1 MVAGK
6 SSIKFIINPISGV
19 RKKDM
24 MGQYIRKHLDYSKF
38 NADISYTKKAG
49 DATSLAQDAVQ
60 KNFDLVVAAG
70 GDGTI
75 NEVSRA
81 LTGTDTTLGIIPLGS
96 GNGLAHHLKIPTN
109 PISALQLI
117 NNSNEIK
124 IDTVN
129 VNDTMYVSI
138 AGVGFDAKV
147 ARKFAKSDK
156 RGFLSYFRIV
166 SQEYTYYKEKKYKLI
181 IDDREILSSALL
193 ISFAN
198 SNQFGY
204 NTTIAPKASL
214 DDGLIDVCIVK
225 KVPLIELPVVA
236 HLLYFNQIDKSRYVK
251 IIKAKEVILEQNKN
265 RTVNLDG
272 EPLKLGKKLHF
283 KINPL
288 SLKILIP

>member
-1 MVAGK
+1 MGSGK
-6 SSIKFIINPISGV
+6 KKIKIIINPISGV
-19 RKKDM
+19 RRKDM
-24 MGQYIRKHLDYSKF
+24 MGQYIQTHLDHNKF
-38 NADISYTKKAG
+38 DADISYTKKAG
-49 DATSLAQDAVQ
+49 DATSLAVDAVRES
-60 KNFDLVVAAG
+60 FDLVVAAG

-81 LTGTDTTLGIIPLGS
+81 LTGTVTTLGIIPLGS
-96 GNGLAHHLKIPTN
+96 GNGLAHHLRIPTN
-109 PISALQLI
+109 PVSAIELI
-117 NNSNEIK
+117 NNFNETR
-124 IDTVN
+124 IDTVD

-147 ARKFAKSDK
+147 ARKFAKKDK

-166 SQEYTYYKEKKYKLI
+166 SEEYTYYKEKKYKLL
-181 IDDREILSSALL
+181 IDGRELVDSALL

-204 NTTIAPKASL
+204 NTTIAPKAKL

-225 KVPLIELPVVA
+225 KVPLIELPLVV
-236 HLLYFNQIDKSRYVK
+236 HLLYFNQIDKSRYVE
-251 IIKAKEVILEQNKN
+251 IIKAREVILEQSKN